1 MVYTRTPHQGRDLYF
16 PFGNLAQ
23 EFEKVFAATHSTTN
37 YPPYNV
43 IKFNDNE
50 YSLQFAVAGFKK
62 ESIDIT
68 VEDGVL
74 KISGKAPE
82 PQFED
87 GAGYVHKGIAARK
100 FSRSFTLP
108 EYFEVDWAGLEDGIL
123 SIGLT
128 KHVPEEKQPK
138 KITIE

>member
-1 MVYTRTPHQGRDLYF
+1 MVYTRTPHQGRDLF

-23 EFEKVFAATHSTTN
+23 EFEKVFATTHTAN
-37 YPPYNV
+37 YPPYNL

-62 ESIDIT
+62 EGIDI
-68 VEDGVL
+68 VVDNGVL
-74 KISGKAPE
+74 KITGQAPD

-87 GAGYVHKGIAARK
+87 GAGYIYKGIAARK

-108 EYFEVDWAGLEDGIL
+108 EYFEVDWAGIEDGIL
-123 SIGLT
+123 SVGLT
-128 KHVPEEKQPK
+128 KKVPEEKKPK
-138 KITIE
+138 TITIN

>member
-1 MVYTRTPHQGRDLYF
+1 MMTYAHTGRDLF

-23 EFEKVFAATHSTTN
+23 EFEKVFAATHTTN

-62 ESIDIT
+62 PDIDIT

-82 PQFED
+82 PEFED
-87 GAGYVHKGIAARK
+87 GAGYVHKGIATRK
-100 FSRSFTLP
+100 FARSFTLP

-123 SIGLT
+123 SVGLT
-128 KHVPEEKQPK
+128 RNIPEEKQPK
-138 KITIE
+138 KIEIA

>member
-1 MVYTRTPHQGRDLYF
+1 MYKTYAHTGRDLF
-16 PFGNLAQ
+16 PFGSLAQ
-23 EFEKVFAATHSTTN
+23 EFEKAFNTPTTN
-37 YPPYNV
+37 YPPYNL

-62 ESIDIT
+62 PDIEI
-68 VEDGVL
+68 VVDNGIL

-82 PQFED
+82 PQFEE
-87 GAGYVHKGIAARK
+87 GAGYIHKGIATRK

-108 EYFEVDWAGLEDGIL
+108 EYFEVDWAGMEDGIL

-128 KHVPEEKQPK
+128 KKVPDEKKPK
-138 KITIE
+138 TITIE